1 MSNAPKLVTI
11 FGGSGFVGRYVAQR
25 MAKEGWRVRIA
36 VRRPNE
42 ALFVKTYG
50 DVGQVEPILAN
61 IRDKNSTRAAILG
74 SDAVVNCVGILN
86 ETSEQKFTDLQAYGA
101 GQVAKIAADCGVKT
115 FVHFSA
121 IGADIDSQ
129 SKYLKSKAEGE
140 AMVKASFKN
149 AIIIRP
155 SIVFGAEDQFFNR
168 FATMAKLSPVIPLVG
183 ADTKFQPVYV
193 DDIASV
199 AVRGVLGQAKRG
211 IYELGGPEV
220 ASFKELMI
228 KLMKIIRRRRIIMN
242 IPFFAASMQG
252 SFFDALQKFSLG
264 LFTNNIL
271 TRDQVI
277 SLKKDNVVSKNKMGF
292 KSLDMT
298 PTAMETILEE
308 YLYRHRPYGQYTE
321 LTEAARD
328 LDS

>member
-61 IRDKNSTRAAILG
+61 IRDKNSTLAAILG

-86 ETSEQKFTDLQAYGA
+86 ETSKQKFTDLQAYGA
-101 GQVAKIAADCGVKT
+101 GQVAKIATDCGVKT

-121 IGADIDSQ
+121 IGADIESQ

-199 AVRGVLGQAKRG
+199 AVKGVLGQAKRG

-228 KLMKIIRRRRIIMN
+228 KLMKVIRRRRIIMN
-242 IPFFAASMQG
+242 IPFFVASMQG
-252 SFFDALQKFSLG
+252 GFFDALQKFSLG

-277 SLKKDNVVSKNKMGF
+277 SLKKDNVVSKNKMSF
-292 KSLDMT
+292 KNLDMT